1 MNPQKSLEVG
11 GRVPPQLQ
19 GLLRTIW
26 PGTTWSIEGSDAV
39 HLTFDDGP
47 DPEVTLWVLDVLAQH
62 SAKATFFVVGDQA
75 AKHPEVLDAVLRAGH
90 AVGGHTM
97 RHEKGWCTETVT
109 YVKSALES
117 IDGLMPLFRPPYG
130 KLTPAQARH
139 IGVHADLIM
148 WDVLSGDFALDV
160 HKAREV
166 SSAQARLQ
174 RRTKPGS
181 VVVFHDSAKHAAGLK
196 ALLPDYL
203 VWLSQSGVPMRA
215 LSPSPTRRLPE
226 EA

>member
-1 MNPQKSLEVG
+1 M
-11 GRVPPQLQ
+11 LQ
-19 GLLRTIW
+19 GLCRAIW
-26 PGTTWSIEGSDAV
+26 PGTTWSVEGSDAV

-47 DPEVTLWVLDVLAQH
+47 DPEATPWVLDILAKH
-62 SAKATFFVVGDQA
+62 GAKATFFVVGDQV
-75 AKHPEVLDAVLRAGH
+75 AKHPDILKAMQMADH

-97 RHEKGWCTETVT
+97 RHELGWHTETNT
-109 YVKSALES
+109 YIQSALES
-117 IDGLMPLFRPPYG
+117 IDGLQPLFRPPYG
-130 KLTPAQARH
+130 KMTPTQARC

-148 WDVLSGDFALDV
+148 WDVLSGDFTLDV
-160 HKAREV
+160 RSACEV
-166 SSAQARLQ
+166 ASAQARLR

-203 VWLSQSGVPMRA
+203 AWLSQKGVPMRA
-215 LSPSPTRRLPE
+215 ISPCPTRQLPE